1 MKYKVCDKC
10 GEIVARTGFI
20 SSSPSFKEDGY
31 FAVCN
36 NAECKRRFSRSKYD
50 RLKEEEF

>member
-20 SSSPSFKEDGY
+20 STLPAQEDGY

-36 NAECKRRFSRSKYD
+36 NSECKRRFSRSKYD
-50 RLKEEEF
+50 RLNEEDF